1 MCVTPML
8 LTSFAAVPLR
18 FSLMDS
24 EQWKQVEALYNAALE
39 IDAGE
44 RQSFLA
50 AACAGD
56 EDLRREVL
64 SLLSSADRT
73 DSFME
78 APLMSM
84 GLMLMSAENESLKGQ
99 AVGPYQLLELL
110 GRGGMGE
117 VYLAHDPRLKR
128 RVALK
133 LLPASLV
140 GDGARVRRF
149 EQEAQATSAIS
160 HPNVAHIYEIG
171 EAQGRHYIAMEYVQ
185 GRTLRQTLQRG
196 PLEVGEALDI
206 GIQIAI
212 ALVAAHEAG
221 VLHRDI
227 KPENVMLRV
236 DGYVKVLDFG
246 LAKLLEDRLYA
257 GTPEAR
263 PLPSL
268 HTEPELMMGTSD
280 YMSPEQVR
288 RQPTDERTDL
298 WSLGVVLYEMLA
310 GRRPFPGRESREV
323 IVSILECEPEPI
335 GCVRD
340 GLPSA
345 LQEIVAKALRKR
357 REERFQSAQEM
368 VEELRRVR
376 RQVLER
382 SGSGSGSGSP
392 GTPYGAG
399 SSYLPRDGAD
409 RSSEPQ
415 ATSAESNRPYGALGW
430 MTGFKPASLIS
441 TSASKLTSQWRPVY
455 WLVLLVLAT
464 AGVFFYSGLARQS
477 RLPLIGKTLNLKFQ
491 RLNLSGEMSEI
502 TLSPDGKYIARVIV
516 EEGKYTIRITEI
528 ATASDLRIVQPSA
541 ANYSGLSF
549 SPDGTYLYY
558 LENQAETG
566 TLYRVSK
573 LGGGRRKILDD
584 VNTGVTFSPD
594 GAWLGFVRTNR
605 ALDTP
610 ELIVAQTNGTS
621 ERIIARRTRADA
633 DTFMSDMKRASP
645 VWSPDGKVL
654 ACPTLRF
661 SPEQEMNLEVIDVET
676 GTGRRLNTESWYDIS
691 RVAWLVDGSGLVV
704 SAAAA
709 PGAPWQLY
717 LLAYPG
723 GEVRKVTNDPHNYTL
738 ISGARDSS
746 LFLTLNIEDDSSVWQ
761 VSATGEA
768 RPDVTGVIQRKGV
781 SEILWDG
788 AGKFL
793 YTVNDGTHTNL
804 WVQESGASLRQ
815 LTFEADNFKPAQ
827 SDDGRLVVFVSTRA
841 GAMNIWRMNADGTQL
856 KQLTSSAY
864 DDVPSITPDG
874 RWVIYRTG
882 SSIRKVSIDGGD
894 AIKLFDKSALCPVL
908 SPDGRLLA
916 FFTNDQAESQTWH
929 IEVYDLSSLA
939 VVRRFELPESTT
951 PFNGLRLTP
960 DNRLRWMPDGSG
972 LAYVSRADGA
982 SNVWLQRLKHEAPQ
996 QLTHFKDANILS
1008 FAWSA
1013 DGKQLACVRMTKA
1026 YVPVLVRLFD

>member
-1 MCVTPML
+1 
-8 LTSFAAVPLR
+8 
-18 FSLMDS
+18 MDS

-39 IDAGE
+39 IKAGE
-44 RQSFLA
+44 RESFIA

-56 EDLRREVL
+56 ETLRREVL
-64 SLLSSADRT
+64 SLISSADRN

-78 APLMSM
+78 APLMSA
-84 GLMLMSAENESLKGQ
+84 GLMLMSAEEHESLKGQ
-99 AVGPYQLLELL
+99 TVGPYQLLELL
-110 GRGGMGE
+110 GCGGMGE
-117 VYLAHDPRLKR
+117 VYLAHDPRLNR

-133 LLPASLV
+133 LLLAVLV
-140 GDGARVRRF
+140 SDGARVLRF
-149 EQEAQATSAIS
+149 DQEARATSAIS

-171 EAQGRHYIAMEYVQ
+171 EDQGRHYIAMEYVH

-206 GIQIAI
+206 GIQIGI

-227 KPENVMLRV
+227 KPENVVLRV

-246 LAKLLEDRLYA
+246 LAKLVEDRLYA
-257 GTPEAR
+257 GTPEAT
-263 PLPSL
+263 PIPSL

-323 IVSILECEPEPI
+323 IVAILECEPEPI

-340 GLPSA
+340 GLPPA
-345 LQEIVAKALRKR
+345 LEEIVAKALRKR
-357 REERFQSAQEM
+357 RDERFQSGREM
-368 VEELRRVR
+368 VDELRRVR
-376 RQVLER
+376 RQVSEE
-382 SGSGSGSGSP
+382 SGSP
-392 GTPYGAG
+392 GTPYDAG
-399 SSYLPRDGAD
+399 SSHPKSAGTGLSPG
-409 RSSEPQ
+409 PQ
-415 ATSAESNRPYGALGW
+415 AGLNSESNLPYGALQR
-430 MTGFKPASLIS
+430 MAGFKAVSLIS
-441 TSASKLTSQWRPVY
+441 TRASKLKRKWRPIY
-455 WLVLLVLAT
+455 WLVLLSLAV
-464 AGVFFYSGLARQS
+464 ASIYFYINFARQHG
-477 RLPLIGKTLNLKFQ
+477 PLLGKTLNLKFQ
-491 RLNLSGEMSEI
+491 RLNLSGDISDI
-502 TLSPDGKYIARVIV
+502 TLSPDGKYVARVV
-516 EEGKYTIRITEI
+516 AEEGKYTIRITEI

-573 LGGGRRKILDD
+573 LGGGQRKILDD
-584 VNTGVTFSPD
+584 VNTSVTVSPD
-594 GAWLGFVRTNR
+594 GELLAFVRSNR

-610 ELIVAQTNGTS
+610 DLIVAQINATS
-621 ERIIARRTRADA
+621 ERILARRTRADA
-633 DTFMSDMKRASP
+633 DTFMADMKRAGP

-654 ACPTLRF
+654 ACPTLTV
-661 SPEQEMNLEVIDVET
+661 SPEQQMNVEVIDVET
-676 GTGRRLNTESWYDIS
+676 GAGRRLNAESWYDIS
-691 RVAWLVDGSGLVV
+691 RVAWLADGSGLVV

-709 PGAPWQLY
+709 PGAPWQLH

-723 GEVRKVTNDPHNYTL
+723 GKVRKITNDPYNYTL

-746 LFLTLNIEDDSSVWQ
+746 LFLTLNIEDDSSIWQ
-761 VSATGEA
+761 VSATGEV
-768 RPDVTGVIQRKGV
+768 RPDVTEVIQRKGV
-781 SEILWDG
+781 SEIVWDS

-793 YTVNDGTHTNL
+793 YTVNDGIHTNL
-804 WVQESGASLRQ
+804 WVQEPGASLRQ
-815 LTFEADNFKPAQ
+815 LTFEGDNFKPAM
-827 SDDGRLVVFVSTRA
+827 SGDGRHVVFVSTRA
-841 GAMNIWRMNADGTQL
+841 GAMNIWRMNADGTQP

-894 AIKLFDKSALCPVL
+894 TIKLFDKSALCPVL
-908 SPDGRLLA
+908 SPDGRQLA
-916 FFTNDQAESQTWH
+916 FFTNDRVESQTWH

-939 VVRRFELPESTT
+939 VVKRFELPQSTT

-960 DNRLRWMPDGSG
+960 DNRLRWTTDGSG
-972 LAYVSRADGA
+972 LAYVSRADGT
-982 SNVWLQRLKHEAPQ
+982 SNVWLQPLEGGPPH
-996 QLTHFKDANILS
+996 QLTYFKDANMLS
-1008 FAWSA
+1008 FAWSP

>member
-1 MCVTPML
+1 
-8 LTSFAAVPLR
+8 
-18 FSLMDS
+18 MDS
-24 EQWKQVEALYNAALE
+24 EQWKQIEALYYAALE

-44 RQSFLA
+44 REGFLA
-50 AACAGD
+50 IACAGD
-56 EDLRREVL
+56 GELQREVL

-78 APLMSM
+78 APLMSV
-84 GLMLMSAENESLKGQ
+84 GLMLMTAEHESLKGQ
-99 AVGPYQLLELL
+99 ALGPYQLLELL

-117 VYLAHDPRLKR
+117 VYLAHDPRLNR

-133 LLPASLV
+133 LLPAAIV
-140 GDGARVRRF
+140 DDRERVRRF
-149 EQEAQATSAIS
+149 EQEARATSAIS

-185 GRTLRQTLQRG
+185 GRTLRQILQRR

-206 GIQIAI
+206 TIQIAI
-212 ALVAAHEAG
+212 ALLAAHEAG

-227 KPENVMLRV
+227 KPENVVLRV
-236 DGYVKVLDFG
+236 DGYAKVLDFG
-246 LAKLLEDRLYA
+246 LAKLVEERLYA

-323 IVSILECEPEPI
+323 IVAILECEPEPV

-340 GLPSA
+340 GLPPA

-357 REERFQSAQEM
+357 RDERFQSAREM
-368 VEELRRVR
+368 VDELRRVR
-376 RQVLER
+376 RQVIE
-382 SGSGSGSGSP
+382 GSGSP
-392 GTPYGAG
+392 GAPYDAGFSYPPSDGTG
-399 SSYLPRDGAD
+399 SSP
-409 RSSEPQ
+409 EPQ
-415 ATSAESNRPYGALGW
+415 AASSAESNRPYGALQR
-430 MTGFKPASLIS
+430 MTGFKPVSLIS
-441 TSASKLTSQWRPVY
+441 THASKLKSKWRPIY
-455 WLVLLVLAT
+455 WLVLLSLAA
-464 AGVFFYSGLARQS
+464 AGIYFYLDAARQR
-477 RLPLIGKTLNLKFQ
+477 RLPLLGQTLNLKFQ
-491 RLNLSGEMSEI
+491 RMNLSGEISDI
-502 TLSPDGKYIARVIV
+502 TLSPDGKYVARVV
-516 EEGKYTIRITEI
+516 TEEGKYTIRITEI

-584 VNTGVTFSPD
+584 VNTSVTLSPD
-594 GAWLGFVRTNR
+594 GAMVAFVRTNR

-610 ELIVAQTNGTS
+610 DLIVAQTNGTS
-621 ERIIARRTRADA
+621 ERILARRTRADA

-654 ACPTLRF
+654 VCPTLKL
-661 SPEQEMNLEVIDVET
+661 SPHQEMNLEVIDVET
-676 GTGRRLNTESWYDIS
+676 GAGRRLNAESWYDVS
-691 RVAWLVDGSGLVV
+691 RVAWLADGSGLVV

-709 PGAPWQLY
+709 PGAPWQLH
-717 LLAYPG
+717 LLAYPS
-723 GEVRKVTNDPHNYTL
+723 GEVRKITNDPHNYTL

-746 LFLTLNIEDDSSVWQ
+746 LFLTLNIEDDSSIWQ
-761 VSATGEA
+761 VSATGRA
-768 RPDVTGVIQRKGV
+768 QPDVMGVTQRKGV
-781 SEILWDG
+781 SEILWDRT
-788 AGKFL
+788 GKFL
-793 YTVNDGTHTNL
+793 YTVSDGTHTNL
-804 WVQESGASLRQ
+804 WVQEPGASLRQ
-815 LTFEADNFKPAQ
+815 LTFEADNFKPAL
-827 SDDGRLVVFVSTRA
+827 SGDGRHVVFVSTRA
-841 GAMNIWRMNADGTQL
+841 GAMNIWRMNADGMQP
-856 KQLTSSAY
+856 KQLTSGAY
-864 DDVPSITPDG
+864 EDVPSVTPDG

-882 SSIRKVSIDGGD
+882 NSIKKVSIDGGA

-939 VVRRFELPESTT
+939 VVKRFELPESTT

-960 DNRLRWMPDGSG
+960 DNRLRWTTDGSG
-972 LAYVSRADGA
+972 LAYVSRADGT
-982 SNVWLQRLKHEAPQ
+982 SNVWLQPLEGGAPH
-996 QLTHFKDANILS
+996 QLTYFRDANMLS
-1008 FAWSA
+1008 FAWSP

>member
-1 MCVTPML
+1 
-8 LTSFAAVPLR
+8 
-18 FSLMDS
+18 MDS

-39 IDAGE
+39 INAGE
-44 RQSFLA
+44 RECFIT

-56 EDLRREVL
+56 EALRREVL
-64 SLLSSADRT
+64 SLLSSADRN

-78 APLMSM
+78 ASLMSA
-84 GLMLMSAENESLKGQ
+84 GLMLMSAEEHESLKGQ
-99 AVGPYQLLELL
+99 TVGTYQLLELL

-117 VYLAHDPRLKR
+117 VYLAHDPRLNR

-133 LLPASLV
+133 LLPAAIV
-140 GDGARVRRF
+140 DDGERVRRF
-149 EQEAQATSAIS
+149 EQEARATSAIS

-171 EAQGRHYIAMEYVQ
+171 EDQGRHYIAMEFVH
-185 GRTLRQTLQRG
+185 GRTLRKALQRG

-206 GIQIAI
+206 GIQIGI

-236 DGYVKVLDFG
+236 DEYVKVLDFG
-246 LAKLLEDRLYA
+246 LAKLVEDRLYA

-263 PLPSL
+263 PVPSL
-268 HTEPELMMGTSD
+268 HTEPELLMGTSD

-288 RQPTDERTDL
+288 CQPTDERTDL

-310 GRRPFPGRESREV
+310 GRRPFRGRESREV

-340 GLPSA
+340 GLPPA
-345 LQEIVAKALRKR
+345 LKEIVAKALRKR
-357 REERFQSAQEM
+357 TEERFQSAREI
-368 VEELRRVR
+368 VDELRRLR
-376 RQVLER
+376 PLIE
-382 SGSGSGSGSP
+382 GSGSSGSA
-392 GTPYGAG
+392 YVAG
-399 SSYLPRDGAD
+399 SFYAPADGAD
-409 RSSEPQ
+409 SSPEPQ
-415 ATSAESNRPYGALGW
+415 ATPSAKSSRPYGVLER
-430 MTGFKPASLIS
+430 MTGFKPVSLIS
-441 TSASKLTSQWRPVY
+441 TRASKLKRKWRPIY
-455 WLVLLVLAT
+455 WLVLLSLA
-464 AGVFFYSGLARQS
+464 AASIYFYVNLARQ
-477 RLPLIGKTLNLKFQ
+477 RRPLLGKTLNLKFQ
-491 RLNLSGEMSEI
+491 RLNLFGEISDI
-502 TLSPDGKYIARVIV
+502 TLSPDGKYVARVV
-516 EEGKYTIRITEI
+516 AEEGKYTIRITEI

-549 SPDGTYLYY
+549 SPDGTYIYY

-573 LGGGRRKILDD
+573 LGGGQRKILDD
-584 VNTGVTFSPD
+584 VNTTVALSPD
-594 GAWLGFVRTNR
+594 GALLAFVRTNR

-610 ELIVAQTNGTS
+610 DLIVAQTNGTS
-621 ERIIARRTRADA
+621 ERILARRTRADA
-633 DTFMSDMKRASP
+633 DTFMSDMKRAGP

-654 ACPTLRF
+654 ACPTLRL
-661 SPEQEMNLEVIDVET
+661 SPEQEMNVEVIDVET
-676 GTGRRLNTESWYDIS
+676 GAGRRLNAESWYDIS
-691 RVAWLVDGSGLVV
+691 RVAWLADGSGLVV

-709 PGAPWQLY
+709 SGAPWQLH

-723 GEVRKVTNDPHNYTL
+723 GEVRKITNDPYNYTL

-746 LFLTLNIEDDSSVWQ
+746 LFLTLNIEDDSSIWQ
-761 VSATGEA
+761 VSAMGGA
-768 RPDVTGVIQRKGV
+768 RPDVTGVTQRKGI

-788 AGKFL
+788 VGKFL
-793 YTVNDGTHTNL
+793 YTVSDGTHTNL
-804 WVQESGASLRQ
+804 WVQEQGASLRQ
-815 LTFEADNFKPAQ
+815 LTFEGDNKPAM
-827 SDDGRLVVFVSTRA
+827 SDDGRHVVFVSTRA
-841 GAMNIWRMNADGTQL
+841 GAMNIWRMTADGTQP
-856 KQLTSSAY
+856 KQLTSGAY
-864 DDVPSITPDG
+864 EDVPSVTPDS

-882 SSIRKVSIDGGD
+882 NSIKKVSIDGGA

-908 SPDGRLLA
+908 SPDGHLLA

-960 DNRLRWMPDGSG
+960 DNRLRWTTDGLG

-982 SNVWLQRLKHEAPQ
+982 SNVWLQSLEGGAPH
-996 QLTHFKDANILS
+996 QLTYFKDANMLS
-1008 FAWSA
+1008 FAWSP